1 MTRKEVLV
9 TTRQTKDDGVGRGR
23 PSVGD
28 STGSPERNLRCMG
41 SFDRDYDRKGAVTSD
56 SRKDRFG
63 GRGEVRKVSTVFGEG
78 RRRTRDRENG
88 KYHKEPI

>member
-1 MTRKEVLV
+1 
-9 TTRQTKDDGVGRGR
+9 
-23 PSVGD
+23 
-28 STGSPERNLRCMG
+28 MG